1 MKAKTVKGVQTAKK
15 EITRKSV
22 TIKQAAKPATKTRK
36 PRKSQKNQIAV
47 LWRDYHRTHSVPARN
62 RLVEYYM
69 PIVRKLAEI
78 IARRL
83 WPRVS
88 ADELA
93 SAGYDGLIA
102 AVGSFDPERGV
113 KFETFCRQRILGA
126 IRDWQREIDPLG
138 RSGRTF
144 ERSLTSTE
152 ERFQAQEGRTPTV
165 TELAERMDLP
175 ISRFVKMKKTVLAS
189 HCVPLES
196 TLDRNDESRVSSL
209 VPVDPGPGPTHHT
222 ERELIRDY
230 LTRGLKEQDRLI
242 LTLYYYEKLTMA
254 AIGTVL
260 GVSESRV
267 CQRHAEIVDQLRAR
281 FTHTACD
288 LVA

>member
-1 MKAKTVKGVQTAKK
+1 MTAKSANSGQVQVQTPQPRKK
-15 EITRKSV
+15 K
-22 TIKQAAKPATKTRK
+22 KDALAARWREYRKTR
-36 PRKSQKNQIAV
+36 
-47 LWRDYHRTHSVPARN
+47 SVHIRN
-62 RLVEYYM
+62 ELVEHFM
-69 PIVRKLAEI
+69 PLVKKLSEI

-83 WPRVS
+83 WPRVT
-88 ADELA
+88 AEELA
-93 SAGYDGLIA
+93 SAGYEGLIA
-102 AVGSFDPERGV
+102 AVSSYDPARGV

-138 RSGRTF
+138 RSGRNF
-144 ERSLTSTE
+144 ERSLNAAE
-152 ERFQAQEGRTPTV
+152 EKIQARTGRTPTSA
-165 TELAERMDLP
+165 ELADQMGLSLNKFIR
-175 ISRFVKMKKTVLAS
+175 MKKTVLAS

-196 TLDRNDESRVSSL
+196 TGDRNDDPRMNAL
-209 VPVDPGPGPTHHT
+209 MPVDQGPSPVQHT
-222 ERELIRDY
+222 ERELIREY

-267 CQRHAEIVDQLRAR
+267 CQRHAEIVEQLRNR
-281 FTHTACD
+281 FANTASD

>member
-1 MKAKTVKGVQTAKK
+1 MSTKTG
-15 EITRKSV
+15 RKSDE
-22 TIKQAAKPATKTRK
+22 IAAHWRK
-36 PRKSQKNQIAV
+36 FR
-47 LWRDYHRTHSVPARN
+47 RTHAVDSRN
-62 RLVEYYM
+62 ALVEHYM
-69 PIVRKLAEI
+69 PLVDKLAEI

-83 WPRVS
+83 WPRVT

-102 AVGSFDPERGV
+102 AVGSFDPSRGV

-138 RSGRTF
+138 RSGRNF
-144 ERSLTSTE
+144 ERSLNSAE
-152 ERFQAQEGRTPTV
+152 EQFQAERGHAPTSV
-165 TELAERMDLP
+165 ELARKMGLP
-175 ISRFVKMKKTVLAS
+175 LSKFIKMKKTVLAS

-196 TLDRNDESRVSSL
+196 TNDRGEDPRIGSL
-209 VPVDPGPGPTHHT
+209 VPADPSPGPVHHT
-222 ERELIRDY
+222 ERELIREY

-254 AIGTVL
+254 AIGAVL

-267 CQRHAEIVDQLRAR
+267 CQRHAEIMDQLRTR
-281 FTHTACD
+281 FADSTCD